1 MEILL
6 SISFLWFNFIG
17 DIMRLKNVKGANEII
32 IKGTYYVDNPQNYKG
47 NWNKYF
53 NNANPIYIEIGM
65 GKGDFIIENAKRYPN
80 INFIG
85 IEKYD
90 SVIVRAIQ
98 KSNELDI
105 NNLKI
110 VRIDAGKLEEI
121 FDKEIDTI
129 YLNFSDPWP
138 KDRHV
143 KRRLTSEVFLNIYDQ
158 IFKNAKRII
167 MKTDNID
174 LFNYSIETLIN
185 HGYEITYKTNNLD
198 CLNEDNIMTEY
209 ETKFYNKGI
218 KINKLIAVKEIQQ
231 K

>member
-1 MEILL
+1 
-6 SISFLWFNFIG
+6 
-17 DIMRLKNVKGANEII
+17 MRLKHVKGANEII
-32 IKGTYYVDNPQNYKG
+32 VNGKYYVSDPYVYKG
-47 NWNKYF
+47 NWNKLF
-53 NNANPIYIEIGM
+53 GNSNPIYIEIGM
-65 GKGDFIIENAKRYPN
+65 GKGNFIIENAKKYKD

-110 VRIDAGKLEEI
+110 IRVDANKLDQI

-138 KDRHV
+138 KDRHS
-143 KRRLTSEVFLNIYDQ
+143 KRRLTSNIFLNIYDK
-158 IFKNAKRII
+158 IFKGRKRII
-167 MKTDNID
+167 MKTDNIN
-174 LFNYSIETLIN
+174 LFNYSLDTLSEY
-185 HGYEITYKTNNLD
+185 GYDITSKTNDLD
-198 CLNEDNIMTEY
+198 CLSEDNIMTEY
-209 ETKFYNKGI
+209 EEKFYKLGV
-218 KINKLIAVKEIQQ
+218 KINKFEAVK